1 VMLVDPRGEHDANAD
16 QVPLNAR
23 LLIAALSGG
32 PTEPDD
38 RANFARIAF
47 DSIGG
52 IREVHVQ
59 MSEPLRIGGQPG
71 FQTLA
76 KAKDDKTGADI
87 MVVQWL
93 RFGTGAFM
101 QMVGIARAEV
111 WSDEFPRLRTVR
123 DSVDPR

>member
-1 VMLVDPRGEHDANAD
+1 MV
-16 QVPLNAR
+16 
-23 LLIAALSGG
+23 AAMSGG
-32 PTEPDD
+32 PGEPGQW
-38 RANFARIAF
+38 ANFARTAF

-52 IREVHVQ
+52 IKDIHVQ

-76 KAKDDKTGADI
+76 KAKDGTTGADI

-101 QMVGIARAEV
+101 QMVGIARSEA
-111 WSDEFPRLRTVR
+111 WSDEFPRLRAVR
-123 DSVDPR
+123 DSIDPR